1 MTATWARIASLILA
15 FSLLPLAGIE
25 AARKRVE
32 GQYAYSAQPYWQV
45 GQLNVQLSVACQ
57 RGEFLQKDVLRMTI
71 GYIGQTGR
79 AVTGVA
85 TSTWNLYDPKKL
97 AQPRKT
103 FHFYNQGFSD
113 CKVYVTEQPR
123 RRTGT
128 QNR

>member
-1 MTATWARIASLILA
+1 MTATWAKIASLSLA
-15 FSLLPLAGIE
+15 FLLLPSAASE

-45 GQLNVQLSVACQ
+45 GQLNVPLSVACQ

-71 GYIGQTGR
+71 GYVGQSGR

-85 TSTWNLYDPKKL
+85 TSNWNLYDPKKL

-103 FHFYNQGFSD
+103 FHFFNQGFSD
-113 CKVYVTEQPR
+113 CKVYVADQPR